1 MCPDFSSF
9 FKKKKKPH
17 TSGYVSAHQ
26 LSFFESLC
34 SLIDPSLPVNTTNYT
49 VVAPKT
55 FLNFPPVVCQYYV
68 L

>member
-1 MCPDFSSF
+1 MCPEFSSL
-9 FKKKKKPH
+9 KKKKKSPI
-17 TSGYVSAHQ
+17 SAHQ